1 MAEKQGER
9 RMAWFRLASLCLVLM
24 LAPECATA
32 QNYPSRPITL
42 IVPFAAGGSSDVN
55 ARLLAEQMSH
65 RLGQPIVIENIG
77 GAGGAVALARVAA
90 ASPDGYTIVQGN
102 SGTNTAVYLFTPD
115 VKFAP
120 SDFAPIGM
128 FNKSSAVVAIRKNFP
143 ALDLAQFIAH
153 AKQNPGRLNI
163 GHSGV
168 GSQNYLFCK
177 AFVQAAGIDV
187 TLVGYRGGGPALND
201 LIGGQID
208 GVCDSSA
215 SVTPSIQS
223 GLIRAIAL
231 ASKTRLPNLPDVP
244 TAAEAGLPQ
253 FEISGW
259 YALFAPKGTPPD
271 IITRLN
277 AAMRASVANPDYQ
290 KRLDD
295 LGSMA
300 ADDAEMAP
308 AYLAAFVPQE
318 IERFRKML
326 GDAK

>member
-1 MAEKQGER
+1 MACS
-9 RMAWFRLASLCLVLM
+9 RLTAVCAVA
-24 LAPECATA
+24 LALALPARAED
-32 QNYPSRPITL
+32 YPTRPITL

-55 ARLLAEQMSH
+55 ARLVAEQMSRH
-65 RLGQPIVIENIG
+65 LGQPLVIENIG
-77 GAGGAVALARVAA
+77 GAGGAVALARVAQA
-90 ASPDGYTIVQGN
+90 APDGYTIVQGN

-128 FNKSSAVVAIRKNFP
+128 FNKSSAVVAIRKDFP
-143 ALDLAQFIAH
+143 SENLSQFIAH
-153 AKQNPGRLNI
+153 ARQNPGRLNI

-177 AFVQAAGIDV
+177 AFIQAAGIDV

-208 GVCDSSA
+208 GLCDSSA
-215 SVTPSIQS
+215 SVTPAIQA
-223 GLIRAIAL
+223 GLVRGIAL
-231 ASKTRLPNLPDVP
+231 ASKTRLPHLPDMP

-253 FEISGW
+253 FEIAGW
-259 YALFAPKGTPPD
+259 YALFAPKNTPAG
-271 IITRLN
+271 IIDRLN
-277 AAMRASVANPDYQ
+277 GAMRAAVASPDYQ

-295 LGSMA
+295 LGSAPA
-300 ADDAEMAP
+300 AEAEMTP
-308 AYLAAFVPQE
+308 AYLARFVPQE

>member
-1 MAEKQGER
+1 MVQC
-9 RMAWFRLASLCLVLM
+9 RLGFACALWLALGLM
-24 LAPECATA
+24 PA
-32 QNYPSRPITL
+32 QAQDYPTRPITL

-55 ARLLAEQMSH
+55 ARLIAERMSQQ
-65 RLGQPIVIENIG
+65 LGQPIVIENIG
-77 GAGGAVALARVAA
+77 GAGGAVALARVAQA
-90 ASPDGYTIVQGN
+90 VPDGYTIVQGN

-143 ALDLAQFIAH
+143 AQTLAEFIAH
-153 AKQNPGRLNI
+153 AKQNPGLLNI
-163 GHSGV
+163 GHSGI

-177 AFVQAAGIDV
+177 AFIQAAGIDV

-208 GVCDSSA
+208 GLCDSSA

-223 GLIRAIAL
+223 GLVRGIAL
-231 ASKTRLPNLPDVP
+231 ASKTRLPHLPDLP

-259 YALFAPKGTPPD
+259 YALFAPKGTPAG
-271 IITRLN
+271 IIEKLN
-277 AAMRASVANPDYQ
+277 GAMRAAVASRDYQ

-295 LGSMA
+295 LGSSPA
-300 ADDAEMAP
+300 EEAEMAP
-308 AYLAAFVPQE
+308 AYLARFVPQE
-318 IERFRKML
+318 IEKFRKML
-326 GDAK
+326 GEAK

>member
-1 MAEKQGER
+1 
-9 RMAWFRLASLCLVLM
+9 MAWFRLAPLCLVLI
-24 LAPECATA
+24 APLCAYA
-32 QNYPSRPITL
+32 QDYPTRPITL
-42 IVPFAAGGSSDVN
+42 VVPFAAGGSSDVN
-55 ARLLAEQMSH
+55 ARLIAEQMSRH
-65 RLGQPIVIENIG
+65 LGQPIVIENIG
-77 GAGGAVALARVAA
+77 GAGGAVALARVAQA
-90 ASPDGYTIVQGN
+90 PPDGYTIVQGN

-120 SDFAPIGM
+120 SDFAGIGM
-128 FNKSSAVVAIRKNFP
+128 FNKSSAMVAIRRNFP
-143 ALDLAQFIAH
+143 ADNLTQFIAH

-208 GVCDSSA
+208 GICDSSA
-215 SVTPSIQS
+215 SVTPAIQS

-231 ASKTRLPNLPDVP
+231 ASRTRLPHLPDVP
-244 TAAEAGLPQ
+244 TASEAGLPQ

-259 YALFAPKGTPPD
+259 YALFAPKGTPAP
-271 IITRLN
+271 IVEKLN
-277 AAMRASVANPDYQ
+277 AAMRAAVANPDYQ

-295 LGSMA
+295 LGSVPA
-300 ADDAEMAP
+300 GDAEMAP

-326 GDAK
+326 GDGK

>member
-1 MAEKQGER
+1 MVCL
-9 RMAWFRLASLCLVLM
+9 RLGFACGALW
-24 LAPECATA
+24 LALGGPAAA
-32 QNYPSRPITL
+32 QDYPTRPITL

-55 ARLLAEQMSH
+55 ARLIAERMSQQ
-65 RLGQPIVIENIG
+65 LGQPIVIENIG
-77 GAGGAVALARVAA
+77 GAGGAVALARVAQA
-90 ASPDGYTIVQGN
+90 APDGYTIVQGN

-120 SDFAPIGM
+120 SDFAAIGM

-143 ALDLAQFIAH
+143 AQTLAQFIAH
-153 AKQNPGRLNI
+153 AKQNPGLLNI

-177 AFVQAAGIDV
+177 AFIQAAGIDV

-208 GVCDSSA
+208 GLCDSSA
-215 SVTPSIQS
+215 SVTPAIQS
-223 GLIRAIAL
+223 GLVRGIAL
-231 ASKTRLPNLPDVP
+231 ASKTRLPHLPDLP

-259 YALFAPKGTPPD
+259 YALFAPKGTPAA
-271 IITRLN
+271 IIDKLN
-277 AAMRASVANPDYQ
+277 GAMRAAVASREYQ

-295 LGSMA
+295 LGSSPA
-300 ADDAEMAP
+300 EEAEMAP
-308 AYLAAFVPQE
+308 AFLAKFVPQE
-318 IERFRKML
+318 IEKFRKML
-326 GDAK
+326 GEAK

>member
-1 MAEKQGER
+1 MAG
-9 RMAWFRLASLCLVLM
+9 FRLYRAWLLIV
-24 LAPECATA
+24 AVWPFTEAVA
-32 QNYPSRPITL
+32 QDYPTRPITL
-42 IVPFAAGGSSDVN
+42 VVPFAAGGSSDVN
-55 ARLLAEQMSH
+55 ARLIAERMSQQ
-65 RLGQPIVIENIG
+65 LGQPILIENIG
-77 GAGGAVALARVAA
+77 GAGGAVALARVAQ

-143 ALDLAQFIAH
+143 AQTLAQFIAH
-153 AKQNPGRLNI
+153 AKQNPGLLNI

-177 AFVQAAGIDV
+177 AFIQAAGIDV

-208 GVCDSSA
+208 GLCDSSA
-215 SVTPSIQS
+215 SVTPAIQG
-223 GLIRAIAL
+223 GLVRGIAL
-231 ASKTRLPNLPDVP
+231 ASKARLTHLPDLP

-259 YALFAPKGTPPD
+259 YALFAPKGTPAA
-271 IITRLN
+271 IIEKLN
-277 AAMRASVANPDYQ
+277 DAMRAAVASRDYQ

-295 LGSMA
+295 LGSTP
-300 ADDAEMAP
+300 ADEAEMAP
-308 AYLAAFVPQE
+308 AYLAKFVPQE
-318 IERFRKML
+318 IEKFRRML
-326 GDAK
+326 GEVK

>member
-1 MAEKQGER
+1 MVCL
-9 RMAWFRLASLCLVLM
+9 RLGFACGALWLM
-24 LAPECATA
+24 LGFGPAAA
-32 QNYPSRPITL
+32 QDYPTRPITL

-55 ARLLAEQMSH
+55 ARLIAERMSQQ
-65 RLGQPIVIENIG
+65 LGQPIVIENIG
-77 GAGGAVALARVAA
+77 GAGGAVALARVAQA
-90 ASPDGYTIVQGN
+90 APDGYTIVQGN

-120 SDFAPIGM
+120 SDFAAIGM

-143 ALDLAQFIAH
+143 AQTLAQFIAH
-153 AKQNPGRLNI
+153 AKQNPGLLNI

-177 AFVQAAGIDV
+177 AFIQAAGIDV

-208 GVCDSSA
+208 GLCDSSA
-215 SVTPSIQS
+215 SVTPAIQS
-223 GLIRAIAL
+223 GLVRGIAL
-231 ASKTRLPNLPDVP
+231 ASKTRLPHLPDLP

-259 YALFAPKGTPPD
+259 YALFAPKGTPAA
-271 IITRLN
+271 IIDKLN
-277 AAMRASVANPDYQ
+277 GAMRAAVASREYQ

-295 LGSMA
+295 LGSSPA
-300 ADDAEMAP
+300 EEAEMAP
-308 AYLAAFVPQE
+308 AFLAKFVPQE
-318 IERFRKML
+318 IEKFRKML
-326 GDAK
+326 GEAK

>member
-1 MAEKQGER
+1 MVC
-9 RMAWFRLASLCLVLM
+9 FRLKLACLAIGMWSLGTPA
-24 LAPECATA
+24 LA
-32 QNYPSRPITL
+32 QDYPTRPITL

-55 ARLLAEQMSH
+55 ARLIAEQMSRH
-65 RLGQPIVIENIG
+65 LGQPIVIENIG
-77 GAGGAVALARVAA
+77 GAGGAVALARVAQA
-90 ASPDGYTIVQGN
+90 APDGYTIVQGN

-128 FNKSSAVVAIRKNFP
+128 FNKSSAVVALRKNFP
-143 ALDLAQFIAH
+143 AQTLAEFIAH
-153 AKQNPGRLNI
+153 AKQNPGILNI

-177 AFVQAAGIDV
+177 AFIQAAGIDV

-208 GVCDSSA
+208 GLCDSSA
-215 SVTPSIQS
+215 SVTPAIQS
-223 GLIRAIAL
+223 GLVRGIAL
-231 ASKTRLPNLPDVP
+231 ASKTRLVHLPDLP

-259 YALFAPKGTPPD
+259 YALFAPKGTPKPVID
-271 IITRLN
+271 KLN
-277 AAMRASVANPDYQ
+277 GAMRAAVASKDYQ

-295 LGSMA
+295 LGSSP

-308 AYLAAFVPQE
+308 AYLATFVPQE
-318 IERFRKML
+318 IEKFRKML
-326 GDAK
+326 GEAK

>member
-1 MAEKQGER
+1 
-9 RMAWFRLASLCLVLM
+9 MAWLRLNPLYLVCLL
-24 LAPECATA
+24 LAPLPVVA
-32 QNYPSRPITL
+32 QDYPTRPITL
-42 IVPFAAGGSSDVN
+42 VVPFAAGGSSDVN
-55 ARLLAEQMSH
+55 ARLIVEQMS
-65 RLGQPIVIENIG
+65 RQLGQPIVIENIG
-77 GAGGAVALARVAA
+77 GAGGAVALARVAQA
-90 ASPDGYTIVQGN
+90 PPDGYTIVQGN

-115 VKFAP
+115 VKFSP
-120 SDFAPIGM
+120 SDFTPIGM
-128 FNKSSAVVAIRKNFP
+128 FNKSSAVVAIRRNFP
-143 ALDLAQFIAH
+143 AENLTQFIAH

-208 GVCDSSA
+208 GICDSSA
-215 SVTPSIQS
+215 SVTPSIQA

-231 ASKTRLPNLPDVP
+231 ASKMRLPHLPDVP
-244 TAAEAGLPQ
+244 TASEAGLPQ

-259 YALFAPKGTPPD
+259 YALFAPKGTPAP
-271 IITRLN
+271 IIAKLN
-277 AAMRASVANPDYQ
+277 AAMRAAVANPDYQ

-295 LGSMA
+295 LGSVPA
-300 ADDAEMAP
+300 EDAEMAP

-326 GDAK
+326 ATSK